1 MRRGYEVYS
10 IGVGTS
16 PTNRINYEN
25 GHMFFALHTEGT
37 LNGKSPS

>member
-16 PTNRINYEN
+16 PTNRINYVL
-25 GHMFFALHTEGT
+25 GHMFCIAQKEYE
-37 LNGKSPS
+37 

>member
-1 MRRGYEVYS
+1 MKRGYEVYS
-10 IGVGTS
+10 I
-16 PTNRINYEN
+16 NRINYEN

>member
-16 PTNRINYEN
+16 PTNRINYVF
-25 GHMFFALHTEGT
+25 GHMVIALHADLFNRSVT
-37 LNGKSPS
+37 S